1 MRKARIVAEPAI
13 HLEGVTKTFRTGF
26 RRRGVLAVDNL
37 TLSVE
42 PGSVVAFIGPNGAG
56 KTTTIFLL
64 LGLLRPDS
72 GTIRLF
78 GEPPES
84 VAARKRLGFMP
95 EIFHTY
101 PFHTARRAVSFCGRL
116 SGSNVEE
123 LEPGIPDHLGR
134 VGLGKAVDRKVGT
147 FSKGMT
153 QRLGL
158 AQALFHRP
166 ELLLLDEPTTGLDP
180 EGRRLVSDIIA
191 EEKAKGTTVFLS
203 SHILSDVE
211 RNCDTVVMI
220 REGKVVF
227 SRALAEL
234 KGRSDQWEVEVS
246 GINEELKGILASAG
260 YSVVREENGST
271 FFGCTSADKNELLR
285 QLIDTPVEIGAVRNT
300 GKSLEDLYMQY
311 VDGT

>member
-1 MRKARIVAEPAI
+1 MAEPVI
-13 HLEGVTKTFRTGF
+13 QVNGVTKTFRSWI
-26 RRRGVLAVDNL
+26 RRREVRAVDNL
-37 TLSVE
+37 DLTIE

-64 LGLLRPDS
+64 LGLLKPDS
-72 GTIRLF
+72 GTIRIF
-78 GEPPES
+78 GEPPGS
-84 VAARKRLGFMP
+84 VSAKSRLGFMS

-101 PFHTARRAVSFCGRL
+101 PFHTARRAISFYGRL
-116 SGSNVEE
+116 SGADVAE
-123 LEPGIPDHLGR
+123 LESGIPDHLAR

-180 EGRRLVSDIIA
+180 EGRRLVSELIA
-191 EEKAKGTTVFLS
+191 EEQDKGTTVFLS

-220 REGKVVF
+220 REGRVLF
-227 SRALAEL
+227 SRALSEL
-234 KGRSDQWEVEVS
+234 TRPSDQWEVEVS
-246 GINEELKGILASAG
+246 GLTEELRGTLAGAG
-260 YSVVREENGST
+260 FHPLREENGSAIL
-271 FFGCTSADKNELLR
+271 GCASAEKKELLR
-285 QLIDTPVEIGAVRNT
+285 QLIEAPVEIGEVRNA
-300 GKSLEDLYMQY
+300 GKSLEDLYMQHL
-311 VDGT
+311 DES